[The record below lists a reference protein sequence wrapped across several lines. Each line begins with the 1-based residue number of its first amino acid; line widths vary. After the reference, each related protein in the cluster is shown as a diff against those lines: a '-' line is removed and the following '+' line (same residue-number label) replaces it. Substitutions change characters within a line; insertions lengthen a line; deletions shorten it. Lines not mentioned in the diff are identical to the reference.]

1 MASDGPRHTP
11 FSAVYL
17 LLCDNDQ
24 VLLLKRKNTG
34 RRDGEYSLVAG
45 HIEEGEPATEA
56 MVREA
61 NEEVGIELERSSLDP
76 VHVIHRNSESRVYLD
91 IFFAVH
97 EWNGPVENK
106 EPDKCAELAWYSRS
120 QLPENT
126 VPYVE
131 QAITKMG
138 QQRLQRVRLVD
149 SQHDSRIRFR
159 YFNKPPGTSQ

>member
-1 MASDGPRHTP
+1 MASDLARHKP

-17 LLCDNDQ
+17 LLRDNDQ

-34 RRDGEYSLVAG
+34 HRDGEYSLVAG

-61 NEEVGIELERSSLDP
+61 KEEVGIVLKRSSLDP
-76 VHVIHRNSESRVYLD
+76 FHVIHRNSGSRVYLD
-91 IFFAVH
+91 IFFALD
-97 EWNGPVENK
+97 EWEGVVENK
-106 EPDKCAELAWYSRS
+106 EPEKCAELAWYSRS

-131 QAITKMG
+131 QAITEMSSSVFSEFG
-138 QQRLQRVRLVD
+138 W
-149 SQHDSRIRFR
+149 
-159 YFNKPPGTSQ
+159 